1 MSLFIGSAC
10 DRATNADG
18 QSESILSVGPQGET
32 PPTPAESQSR
42 SHPAFFFPISLVRCP
57 VCDHDVD
64 QSGNCQCL

>member
-10 DRATNADG
+10 DRATNVVG

-32 PPTPAESQSR
+32 PPTPAKSQSR
-42 SHPAFFFPISLVRCP
+42 SHPAFFSPISLVRCP

-64 QSGNCQCL
+64 RSGNCQCL